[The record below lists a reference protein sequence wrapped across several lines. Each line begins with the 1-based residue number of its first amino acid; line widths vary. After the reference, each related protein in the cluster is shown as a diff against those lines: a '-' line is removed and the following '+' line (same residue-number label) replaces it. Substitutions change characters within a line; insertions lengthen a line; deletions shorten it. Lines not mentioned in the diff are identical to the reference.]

1 VPERRLAAMSNA
13 EAPGVPAAYE
23 LAFTEAVRS
32 LDAQSASLDS
42 VRNRAG
48 IVISA
53 AAIVAGFLGPPALR
67 ADAWGYIAAVLFVGA
82 CLGAAVVLMPIKD
95 WRSTTNVNDLISNYI
110 EADPPATLAEIHRS
124 LAIYMQADWAKNET
138 KLVNLNNTLAASA
151 SAVIGATVFALIAI
165 GTS

>member
-1 VPERRLAAMSNA
+1 MSEA
-13 EAPGVPAAYE
+13 EAPGLPAAYE

-32 LDAQSASLDS
+32 LEAQSASLDG

-53 AAIVAGFLGPPALR
+53 AAIVAGFLGPAALR
-67 ADAWGYIAAVLFVGA
+67 ADGWAYFAAILFVGA
-82 CLGAAVVLMPIKD
+82 CIGAAVVLMPIKD
-95 WRSTTNVNDLISNYI
+95 WRSTTNVNDLISGYI

-124 LAIYMQADWAKNET
+124 LAIYMQTDWAKNEV
-138 KLVNLNNTLAASA
+138 KLVSLNGTLAASA
-151 SAVIGATVFALIAI
+151 SAVVGATVFALIAI